1 MDVLAKAFFLVADPY
16 VLGVMLLA
24 ALFGLFV
31 GAIPG
36 LTATM
41 ATALLVPFTF
51 FMEPVP
57 AIAAIVTTVAMAI
70 FAGDIPGALLR
81 IPGTPASA
89 AYCDEAFAMT
99 QNGQAE
105 KALGVGLVCA
115 VIGGLMGAI
124 VLSASAPTLAEFALQ
139 FSSFEYFWL
148 ACLGLSCAVIIS
160 TGSTVKGLV
169 SLLIGLFIAT
179 IGIDVTA
186 GYPRFTFGNVELM
199 GGVSF
204 IPAMI
209 GMFAVSEV
217 LRYVVSRHEPQRVPT
232 QAIGNVFRGVG
243 PILSRYRINIARGGL
258 IGAIVGILPGA
269 GADIAAWIAYAVSK
283 KSSKESHKFGSGH
296 VEGLVDAGTANNAG
310 LAGAW
315 VPAIVFGIPG
325 DSITAIVIGVLYMKG
340 MNPGPT
346 VFLYHPELIYA
357 VFLAFFIANLALLPL
372 GFLAI
377 KLARQ
382 ILRVPQRVLMPIIL
396 MFCIVGAF
404 AINNSVFGVTV
415 MLVLGVLA
423 YLMEANGFPVAPAI
437 LGIVL
442 GEMLERNFVASMI
455 KADGDPLGFFSRPI
469 AATLGVAV
477 IVLWLY
483 PLLGMLMKMRH
494 SRRLRGGAL
503 SGERG
508 GDEIARHQD

>member
-1 MDVLAKAFFLVADPY
+1 MDITIKAFALIADPY

-51 FMEPVP
+51 FMDPVP

-99 QNGQAE
+99 QRGEAE
-105 KALGVGLVCA
+105 KALGVGLICA
-115 VIGGLMGAI
+115 AIGGLFGTVILA
-124 VLSASAPTLAEFALQ
+124 ASAPALAEFAIQ
-139 FSSFEYFWL
+139 FSTFEYFWL
-148 ACLGLSCAVIIS
+148 ACLGLSCAVVIS
-160 TGSTVKGLV
+160 TGSTLKGLV
-169 SLLIGLFIAT
+169 SLLIGLFIST

-217 LRYVVSRHEPQRVPT
+217 LRYVASRHDPLPIPKQM
-232 QAIGNVFRGVG
+232 IGNVFRGVG
-243 PILSRYRINIARGGL
+243 AILSRYRLNMVRGGV
-258 IGAIVGILPGA
+258 IGGVVGILPGA

-283 KSSKESHKFGSGH
+283 KSSKEPEKFGKGH

-346 VFLYHPELIYA
+346 VFLNNPELIYA
-357 VFLAFFIANLALLPL
+357 VFIAFFIANLALLPL
-372 GFLAI
+372 GFVAI

-382 ILRVPQRVLMPIIL
+382 ILRVPRGVLMPVIL
-396 MFCIVGAF
+396 MFCIVGSF
-404 AINNSVFGVTV
+404 AINNTVFGVTV

-423 YLMEANGFPVAPAI
+423 YLMETNGFPVAPAI

-442 GEMLERNFVASMI
+442 GQMLERNFVASMI

-469 AATLGVAV
+469 AATLGIAV
-477 IVLWLY
+477 IALWLY
-483 PLLGMLMKMRH
+483 ALYAALARY
-494 SRRLRGGAL
+494 RRQRIIKAA
-503 SGERG
+503 E
-508 GDEIARHQD
+508 

>member
-1 MDVLAKAFFLVADPY
+1 MDIVYQALLLVLDPY
-16 VLGVMLLA
+16 VLGVMLLSA
-24 ALFGLFV
+24 VFGLFV

-41 ATALLVPFTF
+41 ATALLIPFTF

-99 QNGQAE
+99 RKGEAE
-105 KALGVGLVCA
+105 KALGTGLVCA
-115 VIGGLMGAI
+115 VIGGLMGAV
-124 VLSASAPTLAEFALQ
+124 VLSAAAPTLAEFAIK

-148 ACLGLSCAVIIS
+148 ACLGLSCAVVIS
-160 TGSTVKGLV
+160 TGSKVKGFV

-186 GYPRFTFGNVELM
+186 GYPRFNFGNVELM

-217 LRYVVSRHEPQRVPT
+217 LRYVASKHAPLRVPQ
-232 QAIGNVFRGVG
+232 QAVGNIFRGLG
-243 PILSRYRINIARGGL
+243 AILSRYKLNIARGGV
-258 IGAIVGILPGA
+258 IGAVVGILPGA

-283 KSSKESHKFGSGH
+283 KASREPEKFGTGH

-346 VFLYHPELIYA
+346 VFLNDPQLIYA
-357 VFLAFFIANLALLPL
+357 VFIVFFIANLALLPL

-377 KLARQ
+377 RLARQ
-382 ILRVPQRVLMPIIL
+382 ILHVPQNVLMPIIL

-404 AINNSVFGVTV
+404 AINNTVFGVTI

-423 YLMEANGFPVAPAI
+423 YIMEENGFPIAPAI

-442 GEMLERNFVASMI
+442 GGMLEHNFVSSMI
-455 KADGDPLGFFSRPI
+455 KADGDFLGFFSRPI
-469 AATLGVAV
+469 AATLGVLV
-477 IVLWLY
+477 ILLWLA
-483 PLLGMLMKMRH
+483 PLIGMLA
-494 SRRLRGGAL
+494 RLRRPAAT
-503 SGERG
+503 
-508 GDEIARHQD
+508 DTVQ